1 MGLGAD
7 GDETVRVCGEVLDVD
22 PGVMLSLS
30 EHPGPTYRDNHAEL
44 RSRMTWTLAPA
55 GGSVTALRFVN
66 DEWSPGH
73 PSEDGTA
80 ETWPRVLSSM
90 KTWIETGDTIDFG
103 SA

>member
-1 MGLGAD
+1 
-7 GDETVRVCGEVLDVD
+7 
-22 PGVMLSLS
+22 MLSLS

-55 GGSVTALRFVN
+55 GGSVTALRFIN